1 MILDV
6 LTMPHPILKQ
16 KASPVEHFDAALEQ
30 LIEDMYDTMVEYHG
44 IGLAAPQ
51 VGILQRV
58 IVIWY
63 QNRKMALINPEILTA
78 QGALISDEGCLSL
91 PQIRVDV
98 KRADKITLRAQNKK
112 GKWIQ
117 LKEKGIIS
125 RVIQHEFD
133 HLEGILITDRTVQ

>member
-16 KASPVEHFDAALEQ
+16 KASPVEHFDAALETF
-30 LIEDMYDTMVEYHG
+30 IEDMYDTMVEYHG

-91 PQIRVDV
+91 PQVRVDV
-98 KRADKITLRAQNKK
+98 KRADKITVRAQNKK